1 MAAGKARGEQAP
13 PPKDT
18 DTIQMRNPKRE
29 ETKGGYGW
37 VHENRLAGASGDD
50 AQRCQTH
57 SPFVVPPKGAR
68 QKLCRVNN

>member
-1 MAAGKARGEQAP
+1 MEREK
-13 PPKDT
+13 K
-18 DTIQMRNPKRE
+18 NPL
-29 ETKGGYGW
+29 
-37 VHENRLAGASGDD
+37 HENRLAGASGDD